1 MIVCEHRPQ
10 VSFRWKNPDFLF
22 KDPDFLLRNPDFLL
36 KNVDFI
42 IKKNSPTG
50 YTNPCN
56 VSPCQNGGTCVA
68 SRYSVSYTCSCP
80 SIDIV
85 GFHCEVQMNLMH
97 RSGAA
102 SGPFPQFT
110 FTLPLIVDTSWE

>member
-42 IKKNSPTG
+42 IKKKQPHRLHK
-50 YTNPCN
+50 PMQRQ
-56 VSPCQNGGTCVA
+56 PLPEW
-68 SRYSVSYTCSCP
+68 R
-80 SIDIV
+80 
-85 GFHCEVQMNLMH
+85 HLRCE
-97 RSGAA
+97 
-102 SGPFPQFT
+102 
-110 FTLPLIVDTSWE
+110 